1 MINYEVGPMADV
13 PPTPADLMAPGRRLW
28 AAVVGKYV
36 LTPTE
41 LLILEEAART
51 ADELS
56 RLERAVRNLS
66 RMTAAGSAG
75 QTVAHP
81 LLTEVRRHRALLEK
95 LTAALNLPDE
105 LEEAGLRGPSRHA
118 RTAANARWAQQRS
131 ETHGKAPSPAG

>member
-75 QTVAHP
+75 QTVAP
-81 LLTEVRRHRALLEK
+81 SAADRGQATPRA
-95 LTAALNLPDE
+95 A
-105 LEEAGLRGPSRHA
+105 
-118 RTAANARWAQQRS
+118 
-131 ETHGKAPSPAG
+131 GKAHGGAQSAR